1 MNKISYKYLLLNFR
15 FYNLYEKYLTSMS
28 YKVNL
33 TQIQENELRKL
44 VRENQNRKNILKR
57 LYCILLKH
65 EGQKNENITQL
76 LGIHEDSI
84 ADWTKI
90 YLKKGIEG
98 LLKFQYTERR
108 KSKLHPY
115 KHQIKRMASA
125 KSVKTIEQLRCK
137 VKEKYHIE
145 LEYSWFF
152 RYCRKYGIYKMLK
165 KKS

>member
-1 MNKISYKYLLLNFR
+1 MGYKI
-15 FYNLYEKYLTSMS
+15 
-28 YKVNL
+28 NL
-33 TQIQENELRKL
+33 TQTQESDLKKL
-44 VRENQNRKNILKR
+44 VRDNQHQKNILKR
-57 LYCILLKH
+57 AYCILLKH

-90 YLKKGIEG
+90 FLQKGIEG
-98 LLKFQYTERR
+98 LLKFKYADRR

-125 KSVKTIEQLRCK
+125 KSVKTIEQLRRK
-137 VKEKYHIE
+137 VKEKYNVE

-152 RYCRKYGIYKMLK
+152 RYCRKYGIYKALK
-165 KKS
+165 KES